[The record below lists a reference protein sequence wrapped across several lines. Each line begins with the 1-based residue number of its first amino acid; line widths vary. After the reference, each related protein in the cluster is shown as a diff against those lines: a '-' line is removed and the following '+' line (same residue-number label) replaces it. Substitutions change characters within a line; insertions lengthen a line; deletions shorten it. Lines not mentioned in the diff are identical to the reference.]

1 MSKVKD
7 EEVGGLVEGVSSA
20 HSWIKAQTMIRP
32 TKLGAKKRDEDD
44 EDGEEDN
51 EIQITLTSRNPND
64 SFYQVWWIHDKG
76 EYRQVAF
83 QESMIDHLEIES
95 SITLVTKDQSSEV
108 ENGDND
114 EKTEGD
120 DVKRANHFAFL
131 ERATQ
136 TKVYERLES
145 ESQTD
150 PPPM

>member
-1 MSKVKD
+1 MFMTR
-7 EEVGGLVEGVSSA
+7 E
-20 HSWIKAQTMIRP
+20 W
-32 TKLGAKKRDEDD
+32 
-44 EDGEEDN
+44 
-51 EIQITLTSRNPND
+51 
-64 SFYQVWWIHDKG
+64 
-76 EYRQVAF
+76 
-83 QESMIDHLEIES
+83 MIDHLEIES